1 MQQQSISQFLR
12 VLPLSF
18 ALVVAGCSDVG
29 STTAAVT
36 TEKPGVMSAEEI
48 ASLGDVI
55 ARVGDQAITFN
66 QINTMLNSSAV
77 VGVSVP
83 ALGTPQRDTARIV
96 VLDKVVSANL
106 LYLDAIRLGL
116 DKDPAYLRDMQNFSE
131 GMLGGQYYRQ
141 IMAGEILVSE
151 TEIQEFFNK
160 TMKAGTEM
168 SDDLHTQI
176 EAALRKRKLH
186 ERVAAQRAELR
197 QGIEVEVYPD
207 NLASSE
213 EEAPADDVPVAK
225 YGDQVINW
233 GDVKATLLAAGRGA
247 AELDPTAMEVDA
259 QLAALEMVIDK
270 RIIAGKGREAGLE
283 KDAIYQSRLNEYQ
296 KTRLINMHRARLAQ
310 SMEPSEEQLKAYYEE
325 NRNSIMQVEM
335 RKLQEVLLES
345 QEQAEQMKAKIEAGE
360 LTMFQVAANHSI
372 APGAKQQL
380 GEVGWVAQG
389 RAQPAIDEI
398 IFKLEPAEIGGPVES
413 TEGWHLFKVLDVTD
427 AKFDDLQDKETRKL
441 TRRRYIHQQLDDY
454 VMVLRKDT
462 FTVEVYENNMVRL
475 AQKEADMIA
484 RLMEQS
490 AEPGSKTEQ
499 RVEELNKLIGE

>member
-1 MQQQSISQFLR
+1 MQHQSVYTFISAVAVFCS
-12 VLPLSF
+12 LS
-18 ALVVAGCSDVG
+18 LIGCG
-29 STTAAVT
+29 GEEPAAKTTNRA
-36 TEKPGVMSAEEI
+36 PVMSAEEI
-48 ASLGDVI
+48 AELGDVI

-116 DKDPAYLRDMQNFSE
+116 DKDPVYVRAMQEFSD
-131 GMLGGQYYRQ
+131 GMLGSQYYRN
-141 IMAGEILVSE
+141 IMAGDIPVSE

-160 TMKAGTEM
+160 TMKSGTEM
-168 SDDLHTQI
+168 SEDLHTQI
-176 EAALRKRKLH
+176 EATLRKRKLH

-197 QGIEVEVYPD
+197 KGIEVEVYPD
-207 NLASSE
+207 NLAAYE
-213 EEAPADDVPVAK
+213 DEAPADDAPVAK
-225 YGDQVINW
+225 YGDTVISW
-233 GDVKATLLAAGRGA
+233 GEVKATLLAAGRGA
-247 AELDPTAMEVDA
+247 TELDPTAMEVDA
-259 QLAALEMVIDK
+259 QLGALQMVIDK

-283 KDAIYQSRLNEYQ
+283 QDAMYNARLNEYQ
-296 KTRLINMHRARLAQ
+296 KTRLVNMHRARLAKE
-310 SMEPSEEQLKAYYEE
+310 MEPTEEQLKAYYEE
-325 NRNSIMQVEM
+325 NRSKIMQVEM

-345 QEQAEQMKAKIEAGE
+345 REQAEQMKAKIDAGE
-360 LTMFQVAANHSI
+360 LTMFQVAADHSI

-389 RAQPAIDEI
+389 RAQPALDEI
-398 IFKLEPAEIGGPVES
+398 IFKLEPGEIGGPVES

-427 AKFDDLQDKETRKL
+427 AKFDDFKDAATRKL
-441 TRRRYIHQQLDDY
+441 TRRRYIHEQLDDY
-454 VMVLRKDT
+454 VMDLRKDQ

-475 AQKEADMIA
+475 AQKEADMVA
-484 RLMEQS
+484 NLMQQ
-490 AEPGSKTEQ
+490 ATEPGSRTEQ